1 MGIYSSIVAHVRD
14 AQLSPPGID
23 RALGLSEA
31 DALEMAL
38 HDMTESFAKDFMDG
52 RVGQQHNTFE
62 HRSRVLRQLTAKL
75 ADMRT
80 QEAVLVL

>member
-1 MGIYSSIVAHVRD
+1 VRD

-23 RALGLSEA
+23 RALGFFEA
-31 DALEMAL
+31 DALEIVL
-38 HDMTESFAKDFMDG
+38 RDMTESFAKDFIDG

-62 HRSRVLRQLTAKL
+62 HRSRVVRQLTAKL

-80 QEAVLVL
+80 QEAVSVL